1 MKILGSSFL
10 LFFLLLF
17 VSPSFADIALIKTG
31 TTYDDARNGFSSICF
46 ENKKEFTLTED
57 LSNQAQLADEIKAG
71 NYTLV
76 VALGPQAAAF
86 AKQTLPS
93 VPMVFA
99 LVINPDKVGLKAD
112 NITGVALEVPLLE
125 QFNILRNI
133 SKKIKRVGVIYTQ
146 AVNEQLINS
155 ARDVA
160 SNQNLTLVTSP
171 INSSQDIQKAM
182 ADLTGKCDALWIPPD
197 PSLNSDDVI
206 KYIGSNSLS
215 KQIPCLGPSERYVR
229 AGAIVSMATDA
240 LEAGKSAGDL
250 ANKILGGTSPS
261 KLPVIV
267 LKKSKIIINLKA
279 AGLLG
284 LTIPKNVQDAASKVY
299 Q

>member
-1 MKILGSSFL
+1 MKILGSSSL
-10 LFFLLLF
+10 LFLLLLF
-17 VSPSFADIALIKTG
+17 ASPGFADIALIKTG

-46 ENKKEFTLTED
+46 ENKKEFTLLED
-57 LSNQAQLADEIKAG
+57 LSNQSQLADEIKAG
-71 NYTLV
+71 SYSLV
-76 VALGPQAAAF
+76 VALGPQAAAL
-86 AKQTLPS
+86 AKQALPG

-146 AVNEQLINS
+146 SANEQLINS

-160 SNQNLTLVTSP
+160 SSQNLTLVPSP

-215 KQIPCLGPSERYVR
+215 KQLPCLGPSERYVR

-250 ANKILGGTSPS
+250 ANKILGGASPS

-267 LKKSKIIINLKA
+267 LKKTKIIINLKA